1 MYHSTAVVKFSF
13 GQECIPVGCVPSAAV
28 AVSPGGGR
36 SAWTKCMLG
45 YQPPWSRHPPRPG
58 SLGARSRP
66 PLLETFCKAYWDTT
80 CNACWD
86 STPPPR
92 DLLQGMLGYHL
103 QGMLGYHPPPRGQ
116 THTCKNI
123 TFATSLWT
131 VINLI

>member
-1 MYHSTAVVKFSF
+1 MYHSIAVFKFSF
-13 GQECIPVGCVPSAAV
+13 GQEYIPVGCVPSAAV
-28 AVSPGGGR
+28 AVSPGG
-36 SAWTKCMLG
+36 SASVHAG
-45 YQPPWSRHPPRPG
+45 IPAPPGADTPPTRHP
-58 SLGARSRP
+58 SP
-66 PLLETFCKAYWDTT
+66 PDQAPWEQTPLRETCKACWDTA

-86 STPPPR
+86 STPPR

-123 TFATSLWT
+123 TFSTSLWT